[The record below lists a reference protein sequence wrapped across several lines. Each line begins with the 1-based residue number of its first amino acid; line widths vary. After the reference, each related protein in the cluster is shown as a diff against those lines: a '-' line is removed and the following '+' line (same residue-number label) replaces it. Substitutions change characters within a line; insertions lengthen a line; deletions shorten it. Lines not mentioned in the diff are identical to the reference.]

1 MMPAMACVD
10 MLTSPLTEGLTTSSE
25 RTIAAGLGHDD
36 AGLAILPKHTRVH
49 ITGNNR
55 TKRTLV
61 GQEAVVKKAVG
72 LGGWHWLVGP

>member
-1 MMPAMACVD
+1 MD
-10 MLTSPLTEGLTTSSE
+10 LLGTSPMNEALTTSSE
-25 RTIAAGLGHDD
+25 KTIATGLCHDE

-72 LGGWHWLVGP
+72 LGGWHWLVSP